1 MDVLLDVIG
10 GELDVALDEAG
21 DLQSDDGMRTA
32 VALSLLSDRRALPDD
47 ELPGG
52 GTDRRGWWAD
62 ALADRQDDQFGS
74 RLWLLG
80 REKDLASVRDRAET
94 YARES
99 LEWLLEDK
107 VAADLEVIATTV
119 SNDALQIRVV
129 VIRGDGSRLA
139 EQFQYVWR

>member
-10 GELDVALDEAG
+10 GELDVALDQAG
-21 DLQSDDGMRTA
+21 DLQSDEGMRTA

-107 VAADLEVIATTV
+107 VAADLEVTATTV
-119 SNDALQIRVV
+119 SNDTLQIRVV

>member
-10 GELDVALDEAG
+10 GELDVALDAAG
-21 DLQSDDGMRTA
+21 DLQSDEGMRTA

-80 REKDLASVRDRAET
+80 REKDLESVRDRAET
-94 YARES
+94 YAREP

-107 VAADLEVIATTV
+107 VAADLEVTATTV
-119 SNDALQIRVV
+119 SNDTLHIRVV

>member
-10 GELDVALDEAG
+10 GELDVALDQAG
-21 DLQSDDGMRTA
+21 DLQSDEGMRTA

-62 ALADRQDDQFGS
+62 ALAESEGDQFGS

-80 REKDLASVRDRAET
+80 REKDLESVRNRAET

-107 VAADLEVIATTV
+107 VAESLEVSATTV
-119 SNDALQIRVV
+119 SNDTLQIRVV

>member
-10 GELDVALDEAG
+10 GELDVALNEGG
-21 DLQSDDGMRTA
+21 DLQSDEGMRTA

-107 VAADLEVIATTV
+107 VAESLEVSATTV
-119 SNDALQIRVV
+119 SNDTLQIRVV
-129 VIRGDGSRLA
+129 VIRGDGPRLA

>member
-1 MDVLLDVIG
+1 MDVRLDVIG
-10 GELDVALDEAG
+10 GELDVALNEAG

-32 VALSLLSDRRALPDD
+32 VALSLLSDRRALTDD

-62 ALADRQDDQFGS
+62 ALAESEGDQFGS

-80 REKDLASVRDRAET
+80 REKDLESVRNRAET

-99 LEWLLEDK
+99 LEWLREDK
-107 VAADLEVIATTV
+107 VAADLEVTATTIA
-119 SNDALQIRVV
+119 NDTLQIRVV

>member
-1 MDVLLDVIG
+1 MDIRLDLIG
-10 GELDVALDEAG
+10 AELDVVLDEAG
-21 DLQSDDGMRTA
+21 DLGSDEGMRTA

-52 GTDRRGWWAD
+52 GNDRRGWWAD
-62 ALADRQDDQFGS
+62 ALAETQGDQFGS

-80 REKDLASVRDRAET
+80 REKDLESVRDRAET

-107 VAADLEVIATTV
+107 VAADLEVTAATV
-119 SNDALQIRVV
+119 ANDTLQIRVV